1 MRTKG
6 NNNGSL
12 VQMGDGPT
20 TARTDADGEIVWKIN
35 ASEGKAWKL
44 KVRGGANS
52 QEVEKPDR
60 TSLSGNLLIK
70 FL

>member
-35 ASEGKAWKL
+35 ASEGEKRGSL
-44 KVRGGANS
+44 KYVGVRI
-52 QEVEKPDR
+52 VRK
-60 TSLSGNLLIK
+60 
-70 FL
+70 